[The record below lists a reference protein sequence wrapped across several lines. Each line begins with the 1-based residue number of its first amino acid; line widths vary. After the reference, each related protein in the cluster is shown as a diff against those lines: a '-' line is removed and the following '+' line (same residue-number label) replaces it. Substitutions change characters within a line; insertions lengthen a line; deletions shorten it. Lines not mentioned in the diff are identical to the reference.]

1 MAIKTTNFHN
11 MILEIDQIKSVNGVL
26 GKMDIVLRLSK
37 KGYKREQILAGLDYV
52 ARHIKNDSMRDLA
65 LTIYSARVR

>member
-26 GKMDIVLRLSK
+26 GKMDMVLRLSK
-37 KGYKREQILAGLDYV
+37 KGYKRAQILAGLDYV
-52 ARHIKNDSMRDLA
+52 ARNIKNDSMRDLA